1 MERKTSKKMI
11 ALRLNNYVLK
21 ELESNCENIGVSMTS
36 FIEIA
41 IIEKMAKLRAYSSEN
56 AEISKIYEFVQN
68 IAKNGSK

>member
-1 MERKTSKKMI
+1 MERKTSKKMV
-11 ALRLNNYVLK
+11 AVRLNNYVLK
-21 ELESNCENIGVSMTS
+21 ELESICDMVDVSMTS

-56 AEISKIYEFVQN
+56 AEISKIYDFVQN

>member
-21 ELESNCENIGVSMTS
+21 ELENNCENIGVSVTS
-36 FIEIA
+36 FIEVA

-56 AEISKIYEFVQN
+56 AEINKIYDFVQN
-68 IAKNGSK
+68 VEKKGI

>member
-11 ALRLNNYVLK
+11 SVRMNNLVAN
-21 ELESNCENIGVSMTS
+21 ELYEICDNIGISTTS

-56 AEISKIYEFVQN
+56 AEISKIYDFMQN

>member
-11 ALRLNNYVLK
+11 SLRLNNLVAN
-21 ELESNCENIGVSMTS
+21 ELNEICNNIGVSTTS

-56 AEISKIYEFVQN
+56 TEISKIYDFVQN
-68 IAKNGSK
+68 IAKKGK